1 MRQNPERLAWRILL
15 AAFLVFLLLC
25 GTAIYATQW
34 YLFRSMVELQVTLR
48 AARGT
53 VTITL
58 PTTREEIAVS
68 GERTDLKAGTT
79 IRTDTNS
86 QAVLTFY
93 DPRSDEPIASVVVL
107 RDSEVSLQQALG
119 PRFGLNRSPF
129 IIAIHAL
136 AGRSEVLILHSSER
150 GVAFTATSPH
160 AAINFRE
167 VGHYALEVTDR
178 RTRVSIQKGLATV
191 TDLTSDSTI
200 NLTSNRQ
207 TIVRQGSSNE
217 PPVLEAEVSLL
228 QDGDFAQG
236 VNAAW
241 RLTSVGEPAGKI
253 YGAVIEG
260 RPSLV
265 IDRSQANWPDL
276 RLDHGETRLTQE
288 VNADISAYEYLELR
302 GTFYVEEQSLSTCGI
317 EGSECPMMI
326 RLDYLDAN
334 GTERVFIHG
343 FYAYYD
349 PGLNYPLACDTC
361 RTEHEGI
368 GLRTWFT
375 YRSGN
380 LINIL
385 PPDQR
390 PVFIQRLSFYASG
403 HAYKV
408 YVSEMDLL
416 VARQ

>member
-15 AAFLVFLLLC
+15 ASFLVFLILC
-25 GTAIYATQW
+25 ASTIYLTQW
-34 YLFRSMVELQVTLR
+34 YLFRSMTEMRVTLK

-68 GERTDLKAGTT
+68 GERSGLTAGTT

-86 QAVLTFY
+86 QAVLTFLG
-93 DPRSDEPIASVVVL
+93 RQSDEPIASVVVL
-107 RDSEVSLQQALG
+107 RDSEIVLQQALA
-119 PRFGLNRSPF
+119 PRFGLNRNPF
-129 IIAIHAL
+129 MIAIQAL
-136 AGRSEVLILHSSER
+136 SGRSEILILRPNER
-150 GVAFTATSPH
+150 GLALMVTSPH
-160 AAINFRE
+160 ATIALRE
-167 VGHYALEVTDR
+167 VGHYALEVTDQ
-178 RTRVSIQKGLATV
+178 RTRVSTQKGLATV
-191 TDLTSDSTI
+191 TDLASGTTI

-207 TIVRQGSSNE
+207 TLLGQSSNNG
-217 PPVLEAEVSLL
+217 PPVLEAEISLL
-228 QDGDFAQG
+228 RNSDFSQG
-236 VNAAW
+236 VDTAW
-241 RLTSVGEPAGKI
+241 QLTSVGDPAGKV
-253 YGAVIEG
+253 YGAAIEG

-265 IDRSQANWPDL
+265 LDRSQSNWPDL
-276 RLDHGETRLTQE
+276 QLDHGETRLTQE
-288 VNADISAYEYLELR
+288 VNADVSTYDYLEIR
-302 GTFYVEEQSLSTCGI
+302 GAFYVEEQSLSTCGI

-343 FYAYYD
+343 FYAYYN
-349 PGLNYPLACDTC
+349 PGLNFPLACDTC

-368 GLRTWFT
+368 SMRTWFT

-390 PVFIQRLSFYASG
+390 PAYIQRLSFYASG

-408 YVSEMDLL
+408 YVAEMDLL
-416 VARQ
+416 VANQ